1 MQVPVMAENGTPKRL
16 ALVPARGGS
25 KRIPRKNITD
35 FLGRPMLSYPLEAAR
50 ESGLFDLVHVSTDDT
65 EIAAIARAC
74 GADTSLDRPAALA
87 DDHTP
92 LLPVAKWVLES
103 FSAQGL
109 HFDDIFILFPCSPLL
124 EAHQL
129 REAYDVYLAHGR
141 RKNLLTVAKCPAHLE
156 YYYRRAENGALDP
169 VVPGG
174 AFIRSQ
180 ELGSVYYETGTFT
193 IFSREW
199 LLGSDS
205 LADDRNYVSYE
216 IPALQAVDIDSPAD
230 LEQAKLLY
238 RLMHPAAS

>member
-1 MQVPVMAENGTPKRL
+1 MAEICAYKRL

-25 KRIPRKNITD
+25 KRIPRKNICD
-35 FLGRPMLSYPLEAAR
+35 FHGRPMLSYPLEAAR
-50 ESGLFDLVHVSTDDT
+50 ESGLFDLVHVSTDDA
-65 EIAAIARAC
+65 EIAAIAGTY
-74 GADTSLDRPAALA
+74 GADASLDRPAFLA

-109 HFDDIFILFPCSPLL
+109 QFDDVFILFPCSPLL

-129 REAYDVYLAHGR
+129 REAYDIYLDHGR
-141 RKNLLTVAKCPAHLE
+141 KKNLLTVAKCPAHLE
-156 YYYRRAENGALDP
+156 YYYRRADDGALDP

-199 LLGSDS
+199 LLESES

-230 LEQAKLLY
+230 LEQARLLY
-238 RLMHPAAS
+238 HLMHPTKG